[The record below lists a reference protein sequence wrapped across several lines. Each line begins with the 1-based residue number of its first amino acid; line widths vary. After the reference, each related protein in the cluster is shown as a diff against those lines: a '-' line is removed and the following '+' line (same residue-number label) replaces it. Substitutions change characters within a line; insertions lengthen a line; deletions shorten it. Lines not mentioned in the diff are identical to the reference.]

1 MKIKQLIKVAEAIEG
16 KLPADMHEL
25 DEVEHLSL
33 HRGEPIKIAD
43 MDIVYLV
50 RAFRHQERMLKKQID
65 AEYISKLARE
75 RDMWKEKA
83 MNMVERE
90 TYEATKEALAEVN
103 RQPTVK
109 AEAYDVA
116 WKEVDRW
123 KARAEMWRK
132 NMKRQH
138 TRKVVTMCSARYLM
152 TQMVKSLLTI

>member
-65 AEYISKLARE
+65 A
-75 RDMWKEKA
+75 D
-83 MNMVERE
+83 
-90 TYEATKEALAEVN
+90 TYL
-103 RQPTVK
+103 
-109 AEAYDVA
+109 
-116 WKEVDRW
+116 
-123 KARAEMWRK
+123 
-132 NMKRQH
+132 
-138 TRKVVTMCSARYLM
+138 S
-152 TQMVKSLLTI
+152 